1 MIEHVYLRHVRH
13 VLSEYLEG
21 ELLLSERQTVERHL
35 KVCAVCRQ
43 ELHVL
48 RQTVD
53 ALQRLPRET
62 TPTDFMEK
70 LKIRIEQYEVTSQP
84 VAEPVPAAPPLAALA
99 RRVLGL
105 RQRPFFPLPARI
117 PLYLGIVMLGVAT
130 VLLRAS
136 SEQTTA
142 TQVLPTVSAPSRSEV
157 LLQGIASVAGENIQV
172 VAAAESTPEQLLS
185 PATPLPPLTE
195 SLKVGPV
202 LVWRVA
208 GSEPAILRQQ
218 VKALVSQRAEAVVVQ
233 EEERL
238 LVISLPTARLPAL
251 RQELNT
257 LGTANLPEAEIVPTT
272 PTTVVHI
279 EFIRSPSVVSPAN
292 PEQIRGRS

>member
-1 MIEHVYLRHVRH
+1 MIEHIHLRHVRH

-43 ELHVL
+43 ELRVL

-62 TPTDFMEK
+62 TPTDFMDK
-70 LKIRIEQYEVTSQP
+70 LRVRIEQHDRKSQTMMNPTP
-84 VAEPVPAAPPLAALA
+84 VAPFTALA
-99 RRVLGL
+99 QQVLRLGRL
-105 RQRPFFPLPARI
+105 LFFPLPARI
-117 PLYLGIVMLGVAT
+117 PLYTGIIMLGLAT
-130 VLLRAS
+130 VLLRTS
-136 SEQTTA
+136 SEQITA
-142 TQVLPTVSAPSRSEV
+142 TQVLPTVSAPPRSEA
-157 LLQGIASVAGENIQV
+157 LPQKMASVADETIQA
-172 VAAAESTPEQLLS
+172 VATVGSAPEQLLS
-185 PATPLPPLTE
+185 SATPQLSPTKALN
-195 SLKVGPV
+195 VGPA

-238 LVISLPTARLPAL
+238 LVISLPTAGLPAL

-257 LGTANLPEAEIVPTT
+257 LGTANLPESESVPTT

-279 EFIRSPSVVSPAN
+279 EFIRSPSVVAPPHPALL
-292 PEQIRGRS
+292 PGRS

>member
-1 MIEHVYLRHVRH
+1 MMTEHVHHRHF
-13 VLSEYLEG
+13 LSEYLEG
-21 ELLLSERQTVERHL
+21 ELPLSERQTVERHL

-43 ELHVL
+43 ELRLL

-62 TPTDFMEK
+62 TPTDFMDK
-70 LKIRIEQYEVTSQP
+70 LRIRIEQHDRKSQLVADPAP
-84 VAEPVPAAPPLAALA
+84 VAPFTTLAQQ
-99 RRVLGL
+99 VLRLGRL
-105 RQRPFFPLPARI
+105 LFFPLSTRMPIYA
-117 PLYLGIVMLGVAT
+117 GIVVLGFAT

-142 TQVLPTVSAPSRSEV
+142 TRVLPTVSTPPRSEV
-157 LLQGIASVAGENIQV
+157 LPQGMASVASEKIQA
-172 VAAAESTPEQLLS
+172 VATAESTPEQLLS
-185 PATPLPPLTE
+185 PVAPLPPPTE
-195 SLKVGPV
+195 SLNVGPA

-238 LVISLPTARLPAL
+238 LVISLPTAGLPAL
-251 RQELNT
+251 REELRT
-257 LGTANLPEAEIVPTT
+257 LATTGLPEAEIVPNT
-272 PTTVVHI
+272 PTVVVHI
-279 EFIRSPSVVSPAN
+279 KFIRSPSVAAPSNPAQF
-292 PEQIRGRS
+292 PGRS